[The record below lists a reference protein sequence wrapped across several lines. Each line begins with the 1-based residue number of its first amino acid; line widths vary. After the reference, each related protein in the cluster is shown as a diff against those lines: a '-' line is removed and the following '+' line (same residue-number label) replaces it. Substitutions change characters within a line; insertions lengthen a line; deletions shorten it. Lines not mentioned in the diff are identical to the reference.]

1 MNREFRGLHLRDHY
15 DSDSDDLLDV
25 FYRPIITRSA
35 VFKRAVGYFSD
46 AALKACA
53 NELAGFIE
61 DGGKIYLVIGTFVS
75 DLELASLDTEERS
88 KEEQLRVRSRLI
100 AALKRLAAANDRSV
114 AIIGDLVASGVAEI
128 RVAVRDGGIYH
139 EKFGIFEDSVG
150 ERVAFIGSANETSAA
165 LDSQRNHESFSVFQS
180 KDAVIYERFGKQLEE
195 RFEAL
200 WSGKTKQTRVYPLD
214 EEVIASLK
222 ALTANLKSN
231 GASSEHADGEALPSL
246 PKVSGL
252 RPYQEEAL
260 QSWRNNQYH
269 GILAMATGTGKTLTA
284 IHAVK
289 NFRQKVPAG
298 FIVVVVPYQNLAI
311 QWINAIR
318 DAGIDALPAF
328 QSYAAWYGQFQN
340 ACLAA
345 GMSRVSGPC
354 VVAVEDTFKSER
366 FQELLGMLEKSVE
379 KNHLLIADEC
389 HHFNAPKHLEALP
402 DFFRYRLGLSATPY
416 DQFSEHYL
424 DTYFGGI
431 VFEFSLGMAI
441 RDGYLCPYEYHVVEV
456 ALNEEETEI
465 YEQITKRIVQLIGS
479 DEKITP
485 ENLFKVQPLLLQ
497 RARVIGSQPDKLER
511 LGGIVERAGK
521 LQYCLV
527 YCGDGSIE
535 DPESGIRS
543 RR

>member
-1 MNREFRGLHLRDHY
+1 M
-15 DSDSDDLLDV
+15 
-25 FYRPIITRSA
+25 RS
-35 VFKRAVGYFSD
+35 
-46 AALKACA
+46 
-53 NELAGFIE
+53 
-61 DGGKIYLVIGTFVS
+61 
-75 DLELASLDTEERS
+75 
-88 KEEQLRVRSRLI
+88 
-100 AALKRLAAANDRSV
+100 
-114 AIIGDLVASGVAEI
+114 
-128 RVAVRDGGIYH
+128 
-139 EKFGIFEDSVG
+139 
-150 ERVAFIGSANETSAA
+150 
-165 LDSQRNHESFSVFQS
+165 
-180 KDAVIYERFGKQLEE
+180 
-195 RFEAL
+195 
-200 WSGKTKQTRVYPLD
+200 
-214 EEVIASLK
+214 
-222 ALTANLKSN
+222 
-231 GASSEHADGEALPSL
+231 
-246 PKVSGL
+246 
-252 RPYQEEAL
+252 YQEEAL
-260 QSWRNNQYH
+260 QSWRNNQYR

-345 GMSRVSGPC
+345 GMSRVSGQC

-379 KNHLLIADEC
+379 KNHFLIADEC

-465 YEQITKRIVQLIGS
+465 YEQLTKRIVQLIGS

-497 RARVIGSQPDKLER
+497 RARVIGTAADKLER
-511 LGGIVERAGK
+511 LGEIVERAGK

-543 RR
+543 RQVDEAIYMLHQQGWNVARISADESLQERERLIDALRDRSINAIVSIRVLDEGIDIPSCRTAFLLASQRSERQQIQRRVVFSERLLVKTRPKFSFRGHEHAFDVRGVSRSCATRAGACVEVLRRCYQWRKN